1 MKFFIFTLKS
11 KIKLMPVLCAIMLIF
26 MGSFYIITLN
36 SKNKVINLEI
46 YFDEQDSKNNMIIG
60 LINGTAS
67 TKSNLSLSIS
77 YDLQSSQ
84 SKLED
89 GDIDV
94 LIKVPANFYNSI
106 LNSENKS
113 ATIYFSPYLNE
124 TEKGIFTSLTKS
136 SADILSYAQ
145 ANIYVSDSIMDS
157 NMSSRNYE
165 LNRYFL
171 NEVLNRE
178 DEFETVKSEKDNNLI
193 IIYITL
199 LISSIIFA
207 NSKSKNYIDVY
218 AHLIVKGYNLLVINI
233 LEILSNTI
241 IFAFITGLIL
251 FFQKIP
257 LNAILFLKLMLINM
271 FIASLTE
278 FIAIVFKEGAS
289 FCILILCIVSTL
301 SSGLL
306 LPRFSIFLNAYVT
319 PVNLIMANTLISYSI
334 FALYTIILILLVYFK
349 IYRNFRY

>member
-26 MGSFYIITLN
+26 MGSFYIIALN
-36 SKNKVINLEI
+36 SKNKTINLEI

-67 TKSNLSLSIS
+67 TKSNLSLSTS

-113 ATIYFSPYLNE
+113 ATIYFSPYLSE

-178 DEFETVKSEKDNNLI
+178 DEFKTVKSEKDNNLI

-207 NSKSKNYIDVY
+207 NS
-218 AHLIVKGYNLLVINI
+218 
-233 LEILSNTI
+233 
-241 IFAFITGLIL
+241 
-251 FFQKIP
+251 
-257 LNAILFLKLMLINM
+257 
-271 FIASLTE
+271 
-278 FIAIVFKEGAS
+278 
-289 FCILILCIVSTL
+289 
-301 SSGLL
+301 
-306 LPRFSIFLNAYVT
+306 
-319 PVNLIMANTLISYSI
+319 
-334 FALYTIILILLVYFK
+334 
-349 IYRNFRY
+349 

>member
-178 DEFETVKSEKDNNLI
+178 DEFETVKSRK
-193 IIYITL
+193 
-199 LISSIIFA
+199 
-207 NSKSKNYIDVY
+207 
-218 AHLIVKGYNLLVINI
+218 
-233 LEILSNTI
+233 
-241 IFAFITGLIL
+241 
-251 FFQKIP
+251 
-257 LNAILFLKLMLINM
+257 
-271 FIASLTE
+271 
-278 FIAIVFKEGAS
+278 
-289 FCILILCIVSTL
+289 
-301 SSGLL
+301 
-306 LPRFSIFLNAYVT
+306 R
-319 PVNLIMANTLISYSI
+319 
-334 FALYTIILILLVYFK
+334 
-349 IYRNFRY
+349 